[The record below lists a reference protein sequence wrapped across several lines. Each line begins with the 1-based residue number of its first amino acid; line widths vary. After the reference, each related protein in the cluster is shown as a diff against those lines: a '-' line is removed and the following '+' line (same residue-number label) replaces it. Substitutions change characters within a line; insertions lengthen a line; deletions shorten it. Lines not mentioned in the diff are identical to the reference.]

1 MRKDCSSTGLVHSD
15 SRLSHSAAHDSKVV
29 LQSRS
34 SLSTLRTEPEEFF
47 MAKKAKKKAAK
58 KAGKKKAAKKA
69 RR

>member
-1 MRKDCSSTGLVHSD
+1 MGLIIPMNGCPIRRHTTAKWCFRAARVFQ
-15 SRLSHSAAHDSKVV
+15 RSA
-29 LQSRS
+29 
-34 SLSTLRTEPEEFF
+34 TEPEEII

>member
-1 MRKDCSSTGLVHSD
+1 
-15 SRLSHSAAHDSKVV
+15 LSHSAAHDSKVV

-34 SLSTLRTEPEEFF
+34 SLSTLRTEPEEII

-58 KAGKKKAAKKA
+58 KTGKKKAAKKA